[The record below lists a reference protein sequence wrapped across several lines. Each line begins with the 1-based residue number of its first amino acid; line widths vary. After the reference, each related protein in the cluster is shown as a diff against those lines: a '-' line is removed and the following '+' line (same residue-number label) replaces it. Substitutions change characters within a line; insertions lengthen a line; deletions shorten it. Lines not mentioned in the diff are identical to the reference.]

1 MPSTTIDSAIFRDL
15 FSTDAM
21 RRVFSD
27 ENRIRHYLEIEA
39 ALAGV
44 EARLGIIPAN
54 AAAEIAV
61 QARIENIDLDIVM
74 LVDDMKEALY
84 KAPGVGLAA
93 PQLGCSKRLIL
104 VDPTAKKESNSLLVM
119 VNPVI
124 VEQEGSVEDSEMC
137 LSVPEVSVDVK
148 RAERILVKGVNLK
161 GNEISIEAEGF
172 LARIFQH
179 EIDHLNGK
187 VILDYASTLKRAIYL
202 KKRKKGTL

>member
-1 MPSTTIDSAIFRDL
+1 MPRK
-15 FSTDAM
+15 
-21 RRVFSD
+21 
-27 ENRIRHYLEIEA
+27 EILIYPEPT
-39 ALAGV
+39 LKTK
-44 EARLGIIPAN
+44 
-54 AAAEIAV
+54 AV
-61 QARIENIDLDIVM
+61 TIENIDLDIVM
-74 LVDDMKEALY
+74 LVDDMIEALY
-84 KAPGVGLAA
+84 QAPGVGLAA
-93 PQLGCSKRLIL
+93 PQVGCSKRLIL

-148 RAERILVKGVNLK
+148 RAERILVKGVNLN

-187 VILDYASTLKRAIYL
+187 VILDYASVLKRAIYL

>member
-1 MPSTTIDSAIFRDL
+1 MPHKEILIYPESALKTT
-15 FSTDAM
+15 
-21 RRVFSD
+21 
-27 ENRIRHYLEIEA
+27 
-39 ALAGV
+39 
-44 EARLGIIPAN
+44 
-54 AAAEIAV
+54 AV
-61 QARIENIDLDIVM
+61 TIENIDLDIVM
-74 LVDDMKEALY
+74 LVDDMKEVLY

-93 PQLGCSKRLIL
+93 PQVGCSKRLIL

-124 VEQEGSVEDSEMC
+124 VEQEGSIEDSEMC
-137 LSVPEVSVDVK
+137 LSVPEVSVDVM
-148 RAERILVKGVNLK
+148 RAERILVKGVDLK
-161 GNEISIEAEGF
+161 GNEIRIEAQGF

>member
-1 MPSTTIDSAIFRDL
+1 MSRKEILIYPESAL
-15 FSTDAM
+15 K
-21 RRVFSD
+21 
-27 ENRIRHYLEIEA
+27 
-39 ALAGV
+39 
-44 EARLGIIPAN
+44 ARAQ
-54 AAAEIAV
+54 EV
-61 QARIENIDLDIVM
+61 DKIDLDIVT
-74 LVDDMKEALY
+74 LADDMKDAMY
-84 KAPGVGLAA
+84 NAPGVGLAA
-93 PQLGCSKRLIL
+93 PQVGCSKRLIL
-104 VDPTAKKESNSLLVM
+104 VDPTAKRESNSLLVM

-148 RAERILVKGVNLK
+148 RAERILVKGVDLK
-161 GNEISIEAEGF
+161 GNEIRIEAEGF

>member
-1 MPSTTIDSAIFRDL
+1 MPHKEILIYPEPALKTKAVTIE
-15 FSTDAM
+15 T
-21 RRVFSD
+21 
-27 ENRIRHYLEIEA
+27 
-39 ALAGV
+39 
-44 EARLGIIPAN
+44 
-54 AAAEIAV
+54 
-61 QARIENIDLDIVM
+61 IDLDIVM

-93 PQLGCSKRLIL
+93 PQVGCSKRLIL
-104 VDPTAKKESNSLLVM
+104 VDPTAKKESKSLLVM

-148 RAERILVKGVNLK
+148 RAERILVKGVNLN

-187 VILDYASTLKRAIYL
+187 VILDYASVLKRAIYL